1 MTISTIA
8 RTNTIDEWRIQTNQ
22 SAGELNKLESGTY
35 TKYAGSLLVTNSASV
50 LITANGTSLQVSNT
64 ALFQSE
70 VIVGRE
76 LDVGV
81 ESSQTGNVIV
91 GRELSVLGPNTS
103 FYVANNAT
111 VNSLRVNTS
120 IEIGGTISTNVM
132 VAGRGVVNTN
142 IEVLNT
148 VSANT
153 LIANNVYSNSNVY
166 VTDTVTAQNISTYLA
181 HSDIASVNT
190 LFTVFGNGIIE
201 GDFVVRG
208 TFAQVG
214 NTEISTDTLTVNANT
229 LSNKDASIV
238 NYRTYGDSAVIKW
251 SEVDDRWKISKGNTY
266 TTLYNIMD
274 ESYITTSTSSTDDLL
289 VPSANTLRIVY
300 STAGGYANNAYLHA
314 NSAFVSQNATGIY
327 ANSAFAQANL
337 AIQQGGVITGGYA
350 NSAYI
355 QANSAFTQAN
365 LAIQQGGVITG
376 GYANSAF
383 ARANTADQRAVT
395 SGSYANSA
403 FAVANSAFTTA
414 GNALPRSGG
423 TVTGALT
430 VQANIDA
437 SGYTI
442 TAATFSGTATQA
454 RYADLA
460 EKYTTDFEYP
470 VGTVVVVSPLPEYEA
485 TISTETDQVVLGVI
499 SEKPAYLMNKDIV
512 GQAIALRGRVPLK
525 VLGPVNK
532 GQTLISAPGG
542 YGIVGTGENKFAIA
556 LESVGTEEGVI
567 EVVIL

>member
-1 MTISTIA
+1 MTISTIS

-35 TKYAGSLLVTNSASV
+35 TKYSGSFLVSNSATV

-70 VIVGRE
+70 VIIGRR
-76 LDVGV
+76 LAVGV
-81 ESSQTGNVIV
+81 QSSQTGNVAV
-91 GRELSVLGPNTS
+91 GRELSVLGPNTA

-111 VNSLRVNTS
+111 VNSLTVNTS
-120 IEIGGTISTNVM
+120 VSIGGTLSANILSSNTS
-132 VAGRGVVNTN
+132 VVNTN
-142 IEVLNT
+142 IQILGT
-148 VSANT
+148 ASANT
-153 LIANNVYSNSNVY
+153 LIANNIYANSNVY
-166 VTDTVTAQNISTYLA
+166 VTDTITAENVSSRLSS
-181 HSDIASVNT
+181 SDIATVNT
-190 LFTVFGNGIIE
+190 FLTIYGSGVVE

-214 NTEISTDTLTVNANT
+214 NTEISTDTLRLNANT
-229 LSNKDASIV
+229 LTNKDAFIV
-238 NYRTYGDSAVIKW
+238 NSREYGDDAYIKWNEITDVWEISRGNTASVAVI
-251 SEVDDRWKISKGNTY
+251 
-266 TTLYNIMD
+266 LD
-274 ESYITTSTSSTDDLL
+274 ESKIVDSPISSNTALIPTASALRVAYLTSGSY
-289 VPSANTLRIVY
+289 ANT
-300 STAGGYANNAYLHA
+300 AHLHA
-314 NSAFVSQNATGIY
+314 NSAFVSQNTTGIY

-350 NSAYI
+350 NSAFI

-383 ARANTADQRAVT
+383 ERANTADQRAVT

-403 FAVANSAFTTA
+403 FAVANSAFITA

-423 TVTGALT
+423 TVTGTLT
-430 VQANIDA
+430 VTANVDV
-437 SGYTI
+437 SGYTV
-442 TAATFSGTATQA
+442 TATTFSGTATQA

-470 VGTVVVVSPLPEYEA
+470 VGTVMIVSTSSEYEA
-485 TISTETDQVVLGVI
+485 TISNETGQVVLGVI
-499 SEKPAYLMNKDIV
+499 SENPAYLMNKDID